1 MVTLTAGCHVLLSC
15 YRSPGKQRMRPT
27 DLEGTILVEDSFGGT
42 EAQNNKVRDNTKCWQ
57 GYGKEEL
64 SQYGVIMNNREDT
77 V

>member
-1 MVTLTAGCHVLLSC
+1 
-15 YRSPGKQRMRPT
+15 MRPT
-27 DLEGTILVEDSFGGT
+27 DLEGTILVENSFEET

-64 SQYGVIMNNREDT
+64 SQYGVISSNREDT